1 MSNTGRFLSGCQTF
15 YLNILSQRLTSCIT
29 LNVKIRS
36 VSHTQSKGH
45 CTIYCQCPNQSSSL
59 QCSYFINC
67 SIFTCLSTWWSNAL
81 FLFICSD
88 QLIHSTRGLEVVSAQ
103 PASSSSGVDFPFGLH
118 LGPSL
123 GKLGNREEW
132 ACVLLLVGGRC
143 SVTWGCPFFFSF
155 NSFLFL
161 PAQPTPLIPLHAYLV
176 FVGIEVI
183 SVEFLGVFKC
193 CHSTHMTH
201 LFHNGGCTL
210 HPLLWG
216 LGAWLVYSLFQIK
229 RLWGMFIRLSGDFRK
244 KVKGVCSWPFT
255 PKDLQKISSAF
266 LQFFLITPISECSL
280 SMTAD
285 F

>member
-143 SVTWGCPFFFSF
+143 SVTWGCPFFF
-155 NSFLFL
+155 
-161 PAQPTPLIPLHAYLV
+161 
-176 FVGIEVI
+176 
-183 SVEFLGVFKC
+183 
-193 CHSTHMTH
+193 
-201 LFHNGGCTL
+201 
-210 HPLLWG
+210 
-216 LGAWLVYSLFQIK
+216 
-229 RLWGMFIRLSGDFRK
+229 
-244 KVKGVCSWPFT
+244 
-255 PKDLQKISSAF
+255 
-266 LQFFLITPISECSL
+266 FF
-280 SMTAD
+280 
-285 F
+285 